1 MKLNIRAK
9 LLIVF
14 GLILILTSA
23 INIYGLIQM
32 EKLAGLT
39 TQIYNHPLQV
49 TRAVL
54 IANTNIIKMHRS
66 MKDMALAKNPTD
78 IETAHSLIDKYEQ
91 EVYKQLAIVKNW
103 VLGQQGAEIITETIQ
118 IFKDWAPIR
127 KEVLNLITQG
137 QSEQA
142 VALAQGK
149 EAGQVVLLD
158 NQMET
163 LKNYAA
169 NKANGMYESAQTTRQ
184 IVITTTIIAF
194 IIVLIISIGL
204 IFWLSHN
211 IVNAVRIINQMAHQ
225 MVAGEI
231 TATVN
236 NRATK
241 EKITAYQDEMGD
253 IGQAFYSVAEYFN
266 TVIEDIVQISQGLAE
281 GNLRISAKA
290 EYRGDFIQIKNA
302 LETVLTNQRQVIED
316 IVLVSQGLVKGTL
329 TIVAQAKYQ
338 GDFVKI
344 KDALETALTD
354 LRLVIQDIVQVS
366 QSLAE
371 GKKTTPQAEYQGDF
385 HQIKQALEMAAT
397 KLAETMNQTARQDWL
412 KTGQNQLNDQMSGD
426 QNIVELTHNIVS
438 FLTLYLE
445 AQVGICYLINET
457 ANHQSQRLQITASY
471 AQTRR
476 KNLADEFQ
484 FSEGLVERAAKEL
497 KSILI
502 QIKTGFDEEL
512 IPHYIMIIPFL
523 HENIIK
529 GVIVLGSLE
538 MLTPIQQDFLH
549 QIMPS
554 IGIAVNSVE
563 ARTKMQ
569 QLLQQT
575 QVQAEELQNQ
585 QSELQHSNEELQ
597 SQSEELQSQTEE
609 LQSQAEELRQTNDEL
624 EERTQDLERQK
635 NDVREK
641 NLTLEKTQ
649 QAIEAKANELELAS
663 RYKSEF
669 LANMSHELRTPLNS
683 LLILSQLLT
692 NNKQG
697 NLTDKQLEYAQTIHS
712 AGSDLLKLINDI
724 LDLSK
729 VEAGKIEVHLEEI
742 SLTDFIETIK
752 QKFCHVAEDKGLAFH
767 ITVANDVPATLN
779 TDEQR
784 LNQIINNLLSNAF
797 KFTHQGGIEIIV
809 QSITEKSPQSPVS
822 TSLTTD
828 LQKGALIAFSVS
840 DTGIG
845 IPKDK
850 QQVIF
855 EAFQQADGTTSR
867 RYGGTGL
874 GLSISRQLAR
884 LLGGDLQLHS
894 EEGKGS
900 TFTLYLSANL
910 EKDSDLQN
918 LNHLDFQHP
927 QTSKTSPIEDSLTI
941 SASKRETPIIPI
953 PVPAETLPPIKDDRD
968 KLPTNKK
975 LLLVIE
981 DDRKFST
988 ILMDVAHNKD
998 FQCLIAEDGQTG
1010 LQFAQTYQPNAIILD
1025 IGLPQ
1030 MDGWMVMEQL
1040 KDHSDTRHIPVHFL
1054 SAFNQSLQSL
1064 EAKKMG
1070 ALGYLVKPINI
1081 EQLGDVFRKF
1091 EQFFIR
1097 TIKNLL
1103 LVVDNEI
1110 HQQKIMELVAGENI
1124 QIISAVTIKSAFQKL
1139 QTVTFDCI
1147 ILDMDIEQGTGS
1159 QLLEQ
1164 MRTEKEL
1171 CQMPVIVYAERD
1183 LSAEEESLLLQ
1194 CADKIPIKSVQSVA
1208 RLLDEAT
1215 LFLHQV
1221 EAKLPEEKRNMLR
1234 MVHDKAAILK
1244 NKTVLIVDDD
1254 VRNTFALATI
1264 LEDNDMEIVSAKN
1277 GYEALDGL
1285 KTNEDVA
1292 IVLMDIMMP
1301 EMDGYEA
1308 IRQIRTQ
1315 PRYRKLPIIAL
1326 TAKAMKGDKAKCIEA
1341 GANDYLSKPVD
1352 TDKLISLMRV
1362 WLYR

>member
-1 MKLNIRAK
+1 
-9 LLIVF
+9 
-14 GLILILTSA
+14 
-23 INIYGLIQM
+23 
-32 EKLAGLT
+32 
-39 TQIYNHPLQV
+39 
-49 TRAVL
+49 
-54 IANTNIIKMHRS
+54 
-66 MKDMALAKNPTD
+66 
-78 IETAHSLIDKYEQ
+78 
-91 EVYKQLAIVKNW
+91 
-103 VLGQQGAEIITETIQ
+103 
-118 IFKDWAPIR
+118 
-127 KEVLNLITQG
+127 
-137 QSEQA
+137 
-142 VALAQGK
+142 
-149 EAGQVVLLD
+149 
-158 NQMET
+158 
-163 LKNYAA
+163 
-169 NKANGMYESAQTTRQ
+169 
-184 IVITTTIIAF
+184 
-194 IIVLIISIGL
+194 
-204 IFWLSHN
+204 
-211 IVNAVRIINQMAHQ
+211 
-225 MVAGEI
+225 
-231 TATVN
+231 
-236 NRATK
+236 
-241 EKITAYQDEMGD
+241 
-253 IGQAFYSVAEYFN
+253 
-266 TVIEDIVQISQGLAE
+266 
-281 GNLRISAKA
+281 
-290 EYRGDFIQIKNA
+290 
-302 LETVLTNQRQVIED
+302 
-316 IVLVSQGLVKGTL
+316 
-329 TIVAQAKYQ
+329 
-338 GDFVKI
+338 
-344 KDALETALTD
+344 
-354 LRLVIQDIVQVS
+354 
-366 QSLAE
+366 
-371 GKKTTPQAEYQGDF
+371 
-385 HQIKQALEMAAT
+385 
-397 KLAETMNQTARQDWL
+397 
-412 KTGQNQLNDQMSGD
+412 
-426 QNIVELTHNIVS
+426 
-438 FLTLYLE
+438 
-445 AQVGICYLINET
+445 
-457 ANHQSQRLQITASY
+457 
-471 AQTRR
+471 
-476 KNLADEFQ
+476 
-484 FSEGLVERAAKEL
+484 
-497 KSILI
+497 
-502 QIKTGFDEEL
+502 
-512 IPHYIMIIPFL
+512 MIIPFL

-538 MLTPIQQDFLH
+538 MLTPIQQEFIH

-569 QLLQQT
+569 QLLQKT
-575 QVQAEELQNQ
+575 QVQAEELQSQ
-585 QSELQHSNEELQ
+585 QAELQHSNEELQ

-609 LQSQAEELRQTNDEL
+609 LQSQTEELRQTNDEL

-641 NLTLEKTQ
+641 NLALEKTQ

-729 VEAGKIEVHLEEI
+729 VEAGKIEIHLEEI
-742 SLTDFIETIK
+742 SLTDFIEIIK
-752 QKFCHVAEDKGLAFH
+752 QKFCHVAENKELAFD

-809 QSITEKSPQSPVS
+809 QSITEKSLQAPVS
-822 TSLTTD
+822 TSLITD

-927 QTSKTSPIEDSLTI
+927 QISKTSPIEDSLTI

-1054 SAFNQSLQSL
+1054 SAFNQSLK
-1064 EAKKMG
+1064 AKKMG

-1171 CQMPVIVYAERD
+1171 CQMPLIVYAERD

-1194 CADKIPIKSVQSVA
+1194 CAD
-1208 RLLDEAT
+1208 
-1215 LFLHQV
+1215 
-1221 EAKLPEEKRNMLR
+1221 
-1234 MVHDKAAILK
+1234 
-1244 NKTVLIVDDD
+1244 
-1254 VRNTFALATI
+1254 
-1264 LEDNDMEIVSAKN
+1264 
-1277 GYEALDGL
+1277 
-1285 KTNEDVA
+1285 
-1292 IVLMDIMMP
+1292 
-1301 EMDGYEA
+1301 
-1308 IRQIRTQ
+1308 
-1315 PRYRKLPIIAL
+1315 
-1326 TAKAMKGDKAKCIEA
+1326 
-1341 GANDYLSKPVD
+1341 
-1352 TDKLISLMRV
+1352 
-1362 WLYR
+1362 